1 MIINQRPTTRR
12 SVRQARSVADLV
24 APLEKLAEAS
34 PSVLSRPLP
43 SFEVTG
49 ASYFLPRYLFV
60 GPKGGDDPIRI
71 ALFAGIHGDEP
82 EGARALVQ
90 FISLLDAS
98 PELAKDYFLFIYPV
112 CNPSGYEFNTRYSRR
127 GRDLNREFWN
137 HSSEPEVL
145 LLQSELCAHA
155 FDGII
160 SLHSDDTTDGVYGF
174 VSGATLTKHLL
185 EPALRAAGEILP
197 RNHESTIDGFRAR
210 NGIIKE
216 SYRGIIS
223 APPRVLPRPFEI
235 VLETPQR
242 APAYLQETAS
252 VVALISILSEYRT
265 LAAYRTNI

>member
-24 APLEKLAEAS
+24 APLEKLAETS
-34 PSVLSRPLP
+34 PNVLSRPLP
-43 SFEVTG
+43 SFEVAG

-82 EGARALVQ
+82 EGARALAQ

-98 PELAKDYFLFIYPV
+98 PELARDYFLFIYPI

-137 HSSEPEVL
+137 YSSEPEVV
-145 LLQSELCAHA
+145 LLQSELYAHA

-160 SLHSDDTTDGVYGF
+160 SLHSDDTTDGLYGF

-197 RNHESTIDGFRAR
+197 RNQEPTIDGFRAY

-252 VVALISILSEYRT
+252 VVALISILTEYRT
-265 LAAYRTNI
+265 LAAYQTNI